1 MLVNRGTMKWTMRWM
16 RRSVLFLGMAAGA
29 LGFLGCNEDAL
40 KPQAQDAGPGV
51 SGLSPEQAAMV
62 LAKVGDKTITLGDFA
77 QTLERMDQFDRL
89 RYQTKERRREL
100 LNELIDAELLALEA
114 KKRGLDKQPEA
125 QDAVRQILRDAL
137 LATLRTK
144 MVAPME
150 IPAADVRAY
159 YEKNQERFSE
169 PERRRVAVIVLNSK
183 AEAEKVHKAAL
194 KIKNATEWGDLFY
207 KHSLTAPK
215 TRPANA
221 PLELAGDLGI
231 VGAPDDPKGKNAQVP
246 EPVRAAVFHIENV
259 GSVGSEIIAHENKF
273 YVLRMNGKT
282 AAHHRSLSEADRTI
296 RVALFQERAQQME
309 RELEEDLRKKFSV
322 VIDDQALASVKLPP
336 AVEKLEKMDALS
348 GATRPWLDGAGDAG
362 AGSPEAGAGEPADI
376 SDAGP

>member
-1 MLVNRGTMKWTMRWM
+1 MLVNRRLMMPKMRKTLL
-16 RRSVLFLGMAAGA
+16 VFTLAAGA
-29 LGFLGCNEDAL
+29 LSLMGCNEDAL
-40 KPQAQDAGPGV
+40 KPQAKDAGEGV

-100 LNELIDAELLALEA
+100 LNELIDAELLAIEA
-114 KKRGLDKQPEA
+114 KKRGLDRRPEA
-125 QDAVRQILRDAL
+125 EDAVRQILRDAL
-137 LATLRTK
+137 LSTLRTK

-150 IPAADVRAY
+150 IPAAEVRAY
-159 YEKNQERFSE
+159 YDKNQDRFSE
-169 PERRRVAVIVLNSK
+169 PERRRVAVIVLGSK
-183 AEAEKVHKAAL
+183 ADAEKVHKAAL

-231 VGAPDDPKGKNAQVP
+231 VGSPDDPKGKNPQVP
-246 EPVRAAVFHIENV
+246 EPVRAAVFQVENV
-259 GSVGSEIIAHENKF
+259 GSVGAEIVAHENRF

-282 AAHHRSLSEADRTI
+282 AAHHRSLAEADRTI
-296 RVALFQERAQQME
+296 RIALFQERAQQME
-309 RELEEDLRKKFSV
+309 RELEEELRKKFSV
-322 VIDDQALASVKLPP
+322 VIDEQALSKVKLPP
-336 AVEKLEKMDALS
+336 AVEKLDKMDGLS
-348 GATRPWLDGAGDAG
+348 GASRPWLDSAGNAD
-362 AGSPEAGAGEPADI
+362 AGSPDAGNPADM